1 MFVKVV
7 KAIRECVVEK
17 LTRALEVH
25 GGKYEFEDES
35 LVITAEVHGDSQDVV
50 ARRITLLSDG
60 SIAIDIKERECG
72 DWEDQIT
79 INDVDLVGMPY
90 ITEYMHGTEGCD
102 DVRHHMPEDEI
113 CKMIYA
119 HLNSPLWS

>member
-1 MFVKVV
+1 MKCVLFGKVLN
-7 KAIRECVVEK
+7 AIRDVFVAE

-25 GGKYEFEDES
+25 GGQYEFEDES

-79 INDVDLVGMPY
+79 INDVDLVGMP
-90 ITEYMHGTEGCD
+90 
-102 DVRHHMPEDEI
+102 
-113 CKMIYA
+113 
-119 HLNSPLWS
+119 